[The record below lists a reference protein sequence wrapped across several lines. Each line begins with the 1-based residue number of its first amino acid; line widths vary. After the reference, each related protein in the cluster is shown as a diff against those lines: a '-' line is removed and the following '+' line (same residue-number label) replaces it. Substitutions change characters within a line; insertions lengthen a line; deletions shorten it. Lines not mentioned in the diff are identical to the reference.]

1 MRRADARVQ
10 CTDRRRRLGHA
21 LRMLTC
27 ADVWGCMLTYADVC
41 GALMRVCSA
50 RIDAGDLGM
59 NYIAVNQIIELLIKA
74 GADVAQV

>member
-1 MRRADARVQ
+1 
-10 CTDRRRRLGHA
+10 
-21 LRMLTC
+21 
-27 ADVWGCMLTYADVC
+27 MLTYADVF

-59 NYIAVNQIIELLIKA
+59 NYIAVNQIVELLIKA